1 MSVFGGDS
9 WAREAQC
16 RKRRVDELM
25 VDNIASSAYKK
36 LSSGKFVCL
45 VCPHRPI
52 LDTPL
57 MLSVHVRGSSHRATE
72 LRLRERELG
81 RQCEINKRIALSE
94 CDSATSKTLTS
105 SQLCRSASKPL
116 IERTRKAASDVL
128 HQNLA
133 QSTASQVDEIK
144 CTEGDTTSI
153 LANRRNSLCVQ
164 TGVTTTQIIMSQ
176 TYNRERRERELKFTS
191 AGWKRDGHGRWFK
204 DENVEF
210 DSDEE
215 DPNLCLP

>member
-25 VDNIASSAYKK
+25 VDNIDSSAYKK
-36 LSSGKFVCL
+36 LSSGKFVCI
-45 VCPHRPI
+45 VCSHRPV

-57 MLSVHVRGSSHRATE
+57 MLSVHVKGSGHRAAET
-72 LRLRERELG
+72 RLRERELG
-81 RQCEINKRIALSE
+81 RQDEINKRIALSE
-94 CDSATSKTLTS
+94 CDTATSKTLTS

-116 IERTRKAASDVL
+116 IGRTRKAASDVI

-133 QSTASQVDEIK
+133 QSTASQGDEIK
-144 CTEGDTTSI
+144 CTKVDTSSV
-153 LANRRNSLCVQ
+153 LANQRSSQCVQ
-164 TGVTTTQIIMSQ
+164 IGVTTNQTIMSQ
-176 TYNRERRERELKFTS
+176 AYNQERRERELKFTS
-191 AGWKRDGHGRWFK
+191 AGWKRDGHGKWFK

>member
-25 VDNIASSAYKK
+25 VDNIDSSAYKK
-36 LSSGKFVCL
+36 LSSGKFVCI
-45 VCPHRPI
+45 VCSHRPV

-57 MLSVHVRGSSHRATE
+57 MLSVHVKGSSHRAAE
-72 LRLRERELG
+72 SRLRERELG
-81 RQCEINKRIALSE
+81 RQDEINKRIALSE
-94 CDSATSKTLTS
+94 CDTATSKTLTS
-105 SQLCRSASKPL
+105 SQLGRSASKPL
-116 IERTRKAASDVL
+116 IECTRKAAPDVL

-133 QSTASQVDEIK
+133 RSTASQGNEIK
-144 CTEGDTTSI
+144 CTQADTTSV
-153 LANRRNSLCVQ
+153 LANQRNSQCVQ
-164 TGVTTTQIIMSQ
+164 IGVTTNQTIMSQ
-176 TYNRERRERELKFTS
+176 AYNQGRRERELKFTS
-191 AGWKRDGHGRWFK
+191 AGWKRDGHGKWFK

>member
-9 WAREAQC
+9 WAREVQC

-25 VDNIASSAYKK
+25 VDNIDSSAYKK
-36 LSSGKFVCL
+36 RSSGKFVCI
-45 VCPHRPI
+45 VCSHRPV
-52 LDTPL
+52 LGTPL
-57 MLSVHVRGSSHRATE
+57 MLSVHVKGSGHRAAE
-72 LRLRERELG
+72 SRLRERELG
-81 RQCEINKRIALSE
+81 RQDEINKRIVLLE
-94 CDSATSKTLTS
+94 CDTATSKTLTS

-116 IERTRKAASDVL
+116 IECTRKAASDVL

-133 QSTASQVDEIK
+133 QSTASQGNEIK
-144 CTEGDTTSI
+144 CPKADTTSV
-153 LANRRNSLCVQ
+153 LANQRNSQCVQ
-164 TGVTTTQIIMSQ
+164 IGVTTNQTIMSQ
-176 TYNRERRERELKFTS
+176 AYNQERRGRELKFTS
-191 AGWKRDGHGRWFK
+191 AGWKRDGYGKWFK

>member
-25 VDNIASSAYKK
+25 VDNIDSSAYKK
-36 LSSGKFVCL
+36 LSSGKFVCI
-45 VCPHRPI
+45 VCSHRPV

-57 MLSVHVRGSSHRATE
+57 MLSVHVKGSSHRAAE
-72 LRLRERELG
+72 SRLRERELG
-81 RQCEINKRIALSE
+81 RQDEINKRIALSE
-94 CDSATSKTLTS
+94 CDTATSKTLTS
-105 SQLCRSASKPL
+105 SQLGRSASKQL
-116 IERTRKAASDVL
+116 IECTRKAASDVL

-133 QSTASQVDEIK
+133 QSTASQGNEIK
-144 CTEGDTTSI
+144 CTQADITSV
-153 LANRRNSLCVQ
+153 LANQRNSQCVQ
-164 TGVTTTQIIMSQ
+164 IGVTTNQTIMSQ
-176 TYNRERRERELKFTS
+176 AYNQERRERELKFTS
-191 AGWKRDGHGRWFK
+191 AGWKRDGHGKWFK
-204 DENVEF
+204 AENVEF

>member
-25 VDNIASSAYKK
+25 VDNIDSSAYKK
-36 LSSGKFVCL
+36 LSSGKFVCI
-45 VCPHRPI
+45 VCSHRPV

-57 MLSVHVRGSSHRATE
+57 MLSVHVKGSSHRAAET
-72 LRLRERELG
+72 RLRERELG
-81 RQCEINKRIALSE
+81 RQDEINKRIALSE
-94 CDSATSKTLTS
+94 CDTATSKTLTS

-116 IERTRKAASDVL
+116 IGRTRKAASDVL

-133 QSTASQVDEIK
+133 QSTASQGDEIK
-144 CTEGDTTSI
+144 CTK
-153 LANRRNSLCVQ
+153 A
-164 TGVTTTQIIMSQ
+164 
-176 TYNRERRERELKFTS
+176 YNQERRERELKFTS
-191 AGWKRDGHGRWFK
+191 AGWKRDGHGKWFK
-204 DENVEF
+204 EENVEF

-215 DPNLCLP
+215 EPNLCLP